1 MTRETIRDVL
11 RSLERAEPDEHRTML
26 CFLASRDVELD
37 SDEAYAALRRA
48 ELLLASGGDPRR
60 KLDLHGRAVTAVA
73 RDLDTPE
80 RRQQLDAGLA
90 ALASETDDLHG
101 AAKALRLLRADPDLA
116 WQCYAA
122 ALLAEELG
130 SEDYDAGSDLLV

>member
-1 MTRETIRDVL
+1 MTRETIREVI
-11 RSLERAEPDEHRTML
+11 RSLERAEPQEQWQLL
-26 CFLASRDVELD
+26 CFLAGRDVELD
-37 SDEAYAALRRA
+37 PEEANGALRRA
-48 ELLLASGGDPRR
+48 ELLLVSGGDPRR
-60 KLDLHGRAVTAVA
+60 TLDLHGRAVSAVA

-90 ALASETDDLHG
+90 ALENETERLRGGSE
-101 AAKALRLLRADPDLA
+101 ALRLLRADTDLA

-130 SEDYDAGSDLLV
+130 SDDDAGSDLLV